1 MMMPG
6 SAIGSTKSSVI
17 DSFAR
22 KLLRASAKAASVPRI
37 SAASVAMLA
46 TMSERRIASQISS
59 RANAASNQCSVSPG
73 GGKA

>member
-17 DSFAR
+17 DSLAR
-22 KLLRASAKAASVPRI
+22 KLLRASAKAASVPST
-37 SAASVAMLA
+37 SATSVATLA
-46 TMSERRIASQISS
+46 TMSDRRIASQMSS

-73 GGKA
+73 GGNA